1 LIALSQLQL
10 TTIDAQYQQRDVLIA
25 FRNLYGDHT
34 GAAQASVIL
43 RVLEGFEIAPRLHCF
58 VGDNASNNDAELIRG
73 LNDHESIHLTGNN
86 RIRCAGHIINL
97 VVKATL
103 YGKGVSRFEAALAA
117 ASPGEQYEL
126 FRSHRVVGKLHN
138 FVNAVCASHKR
149 RELFLSLQKDP
160 RDDDDDALYTYST
173 LQLRQDR
180 GVRWHS
186 VYYMLLRCLELRNS
200 ITRFTTRLQQQASQR
215 VDDEYNPLTD
225 ELSSEEWEGVQQL
238 VDFLQAAVEMTKRL
252 EGNNSASG
260 YGSLWQTL
268 PSLQALWRL
277 YDDTRRSF
285 NSDDNNNSEYFVAAI
300 KHGFEKLNSYFE
312 KLIIEPE
319 TSYYVVATALHP
331 ALRLAWFQ
339 THWKQ
344 YNDWV
349 KRAKDS
355 TSRVFKLYMAEEMDD
370 DDTALPLPR
379 RKVPG
384 SDNSDLYSQTMA
396 VDLMYLTGSKSH
408 KRQKR
413 TTQLEEY
420 FDDLRDDLTNA
431 TEQQLV
437 LLHNPWR
444 WWLEIGRKKY
454 PVVFKIATDYLSI
467 PATSCECERCFSTA
481 KRTIT
486 SDRNS
491 LNAATIEA
499 LQLQKNWLRHGVVDS
514 EVLKLQLYVQ
524 RWDNKQ
530 GNNNNKASNSDVT
543 GDSSEMANNSDNTSY
558 LGGSIR

>member
-1 LIALSQLQL
+1 M
-10 TTIDAQYQQRDVLIA
+10 
-25 FRNLYGDHT
+25 
-34 GAAQASVIL
+34 
-43 RVLEGFEIAPRLHCF
+43 
-58 VGDNASNNDAELIRG
+58 GDNATNNNSELINGLNNYESICLTSNNRL
-73 LNDHESIHLTGNN
+73 
-86 RIRCAGHIINL
+86 RCAGHIINL

-126 FRSHRVVGKLHN
+126 FRSHGVVGKLHN

-160 RDDDDDALYTYST
+160 RDDDDALYTYNT
-173 LQLRQDR
+173 LQLRQDG

-186 VYYMLLRCLELRNS
+186 VYYMLLRCLELRNA

-215 VDDEYNPLTD
+215 LDDEYNPLTD
-225 ELSSEEWEGVQQL
+225 ELTSEEWEGVQQL

-252 EGNNSASG
+252 EGNNSVSG

-277 YDDTRRSF
+277 YNDTRRRF
-285 NSDDNNNSEYFVAAI
+285 NSRDSSNSEYFVAAI
-300 KHGFEKLNSYFE
+300 KHGFEKLNSYFA

-319 TSYYVVATALHP
+319 ISYYVVATALHP

-344 YNDWV
+344 YAEWV
-349 KRAKDS
+349 RRAKDS
-355 TSRVFKLYMAEEMDD
+355 TSRVFKLYMAEEVDD
-370 DDTALPLPR
+370 DDSALPLPR
-379 RKVPG
+379 RKVLG
-384 SDNSDLYSQTMA
+384 GDNSDLYSQTMA
-396 VDLMYLTGSKSH
+396 VDLMYLTGSKSY

-413 TTQLEEY
+413 ATQLEEY

-431 TEQQLV
+431 SEQQLG
-437 LLHNPWR
+437 LLYDPWR

-486 SDRNS
+486 SDRYS
-491 LNAATIEA
+491 LSAATIEA
-499 LQLQKNWLRHGVVDS
+499 LQLQKNWLRYGVVDS
-514 EVLKLQLYVQ
+514 EVLKLLHYVQ

-530 GNNNNKASNSDVT
+530 GNSGKGSGSEIADGSEVAGNS
-543 GDSSEMANNSDNTSY
+543 SNTSF
-558 LGGSIR
+558 LGNDIL